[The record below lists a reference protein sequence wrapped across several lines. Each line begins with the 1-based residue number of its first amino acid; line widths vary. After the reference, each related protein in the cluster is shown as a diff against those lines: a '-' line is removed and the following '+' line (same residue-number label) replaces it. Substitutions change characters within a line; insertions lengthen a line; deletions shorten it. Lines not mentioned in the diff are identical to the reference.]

1 MPIDNHSFN
10 TMLTPEQEQDVLLAR
25 HLRDCIELPE
35 GVPPESVVVENINLF
50 AALEKCG
57 VKADYVICEVSVC
70 PKGGMFNYSS
80 ELNFI
85 QVHGQLVSFTEA
97 RDKEEATLIVMNSL
111 MENIQK
117 QVEIEKQQ
125 GKKITQPDFTLE
137 NLPWE
142 VEFIYVSK
150 SEDLDYFDTFHD
162 ANEVARL
169 HALSLDY
176 KTPKSSALH
185 PRRSL

>member
-10 TMLTPEQEQDVLLAR
+10 KLLTPEQEQDVLLAR
-25 HLRDCIELPE
+25 HLRDCIKLSEDM
-35 GVPPESVVVENINLF
+35 PPESVVVENINLF

-97 RDKEEATLIVMNSL
+97 RDKEDATLIVMNSL

-125 GKKITQPDFTLE
+125 GKKITRPDFTLE

-142 VEFIYVSK
+142 IEYQYANK
-150 SEDLDYFDTFHD
+150 AEDIDCFDTFHD

-169 HALSLDY
+169 HALALAY
-176 KTPKSSALH
+176 KTAQVSASH